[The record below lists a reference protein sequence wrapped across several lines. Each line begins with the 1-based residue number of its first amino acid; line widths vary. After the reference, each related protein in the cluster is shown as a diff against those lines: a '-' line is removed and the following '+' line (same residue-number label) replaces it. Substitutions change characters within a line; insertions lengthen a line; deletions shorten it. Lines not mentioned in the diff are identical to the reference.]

1 MKPRGLR
8 NNNPGNIRKTTDK
21 WEGLRTVQ
29 TDPDFFQFE
38 TMAYGFRALFK
49 LLINYRKKYGC
60 QTIAEIIERYAPRN
74 ENDTNSYILTVC
86 RLMQVPT
93 TFVPDVEDNTVMWA
107 LAGAICVVE
116 NGEKPDIQDICKG
129 WELLNG

>member
-8 NNNPGNIRKTTDK
+8 NNNPGNIRLTKDN
-21 WEGLRTVQ
+21 WQGLRTEQ

-49 LLINYRKKYGC
+49 LLKNYRKKYGC

-86 RLMQVPT
+86 RLMEVPS
-93 TFVPDVEDNTVMWA
+93 TFVPDVEDKETMFS
-107 LAGAICVVE
+107 LAASICFVE
-116 NGEKPDIQDICKG
+116 NGEQAYINDLLQG
-129 WELLNG
+129 WELLKR

>member
-8 NNNPGNIRKTTDK
+8 NNNPGNIRKTKDK
-21 WEGLRTVQ
+21 WQGLKAVQ

-60 QTIAEIIERYAPRN
+60 QTIAEIIARYAPSN

-86 RLMQVPT
+86 RLMEVPT
-93 TFVPDVEDNTVMWA
+93 TFVPDVDDNSVMWA
-107 LAGAICVVE
+107 LAGAICYVE
-116 NGEKPDIQDICKG
+116 NGEKPDAQELCKG
-129 WELLNG
+129 WELLRG

>member
-21 WEGLRTVQ
+21 WQGLRAEQ

-49 LLINYRKKYGC
+49 LITNYRNKYGC
-60 QTIAEIIERYAPRN
+60 QTIADIIERYAPRN
-74 ENDTNSYILTVC
+74 ENDTNNYILTVC
-86 RLMQVPT
+86 SLMEVPT
-93 TFVPDVEDNTVMWA
+93 SFVPDVDDSTTMLNLGE
-107 LAGAICVVE
+107 AICYME
-116 NGEKPDIQDICKG
+116 NGELPDKQDLIDG
-129 WELLNG
+129 WELLKR